1 MVAGQKDPAVGV
13 GVSQG
18 EWPGEK
24 EDASE
29 ESKGDVRR
37 TAGKKIP
44 GVGTVGVV
52 PDPAG

>member
-1 MVAGQKDPAVGV
+1 MRKYPAHKAWVSYVA
-13 GVSQG
+13 
-18 EWPGEK
+18 WPGEK

-44 GVGTVGVV
+44 GAGTMGVV